1 MLKLLNFLF
10 TWQDTHY
17 QYQYG
22 CNKDDCRSASYVPL
36 FKDSTS
42 HMFKM
47 NPDTF
52 LTGEIKNE
60 RLLSPSD
67 FC

>member
-1 MLKLLNFLF
+1 ME
-10 TWQDTHY
+10 
-17 QYQYG
+17 
-22 CNKDDCRSASYVPL
+22 YVIWALPVQKYVEEYSIISIVL
-36 FKDSTS
+36 SFKDSTS

-52 LTGEIKNE
+52 RTGEIKNE
-60 RLLSPSD
+60 RILSPSD